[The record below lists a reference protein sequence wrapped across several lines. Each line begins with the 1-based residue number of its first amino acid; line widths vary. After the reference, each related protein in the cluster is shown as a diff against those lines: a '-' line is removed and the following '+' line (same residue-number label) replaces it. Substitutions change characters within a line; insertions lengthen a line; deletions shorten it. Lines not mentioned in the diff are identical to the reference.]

1 MDDIITR
8 ISAGSTEWIP
18 ILAQFTTKYLDS
30 CGRSFTNY
38 VSDRLIRATRQADGI
53 VMTRN
58 GLLRGIIVMDYDGTA
73 AEITVPWTM
82 RTDDDT
88 TAAIMAKYAIDE
100 ILAAPREIR
109 HIRAERQLV
118 PGESDGIGLKEAGFE
133 LYQRTRMT
141 INLPGFS
148 LSDDLVTDCTIKPWD
163 ITKLDT
169 AAELIYSANDNT
181 LDKRLY
187 PVFFGNSPSDCR
199 HGILS
204 ILAGKYGAI
213 HPQAS
218 LCLYHED
225 VMAGVNLVV
234 DEGNGVASVV
244 EISVSPHL
252 QRRGYARTMM
262 LKSLHILQDEGVES
276 VDLAVTNENHRA
288 YQMYLKLGFTE
299 AAGFPVGIYEVAG

>member
-8 ISAGSTEWIP
+8 ISAGSTEWVP
-18 ILAQFTTKYLDS
+18 VLAQFTTKYLDS

-38 VSDRLIRATRQADGI
+38 VNDRLIRATRQADGI
-53 VMTRN
+53 VMTQN
-58 GLLRGIIVMDYDGTA
+58 GLLRGIIVMDYDGNA

-82 RTDDDT
+82 RTDDDA
-88 TAAIMAKYAIDE
+88 TATIMATYAINE
-100 ILAAPREIR
+100 IMAAPRKI
-109 HIRAERQLV
+109 HYIRAERQLV
-118 PGESDGIGLKEAGFE
+118 PGESDGYGLEQAGFE
-133 LYQRTRMT
+133 LYHRTRMT
-141 INLPGFS
+141 INLPGLS
-148 LSDDLVTDCTIKPWD
+148 LSDDLSQDCIIKPWD
-163 ITKLDT
+163 ITKLDS
-169 AAELIYSANDNT
+169 AAELIYAANDGT
-181 LDKRLY
+181 LDKKLY
-187 PVFFGNSPSDCR
+187 PVFFGDSPADCR

-225 VMAGVNLVV
+225 KMAGVNLVV
-234 DEGNGVASVV
+234 DEGNGVASIV

-262 LKSLHILQDEGVES
+262 LTSLQTLQNEGVES
-276 VDLAVTNENHRA
+276 VDLAVTNNNHRA